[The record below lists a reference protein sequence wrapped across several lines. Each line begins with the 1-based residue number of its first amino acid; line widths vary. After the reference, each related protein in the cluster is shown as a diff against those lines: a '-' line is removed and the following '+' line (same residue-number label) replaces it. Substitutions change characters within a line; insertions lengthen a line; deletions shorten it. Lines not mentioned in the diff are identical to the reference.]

1 MVKVAPKPPS
11 PSPLPSREGDLK
23 PSPPVG
29 QAFQPAGGLERPP
42 HREGW
47 EGEGGLKGGLVSGN
61 HDSSTEHPCFDVD
74 GMLGRLAKWLRILG
88 FDAAYPRISSTIGRY
103 FVTTKDRISGGQTI
117 VVSGDDPME
126 QLKQVLTAI
135 HVRPDQSL
143 FFSRC
148 LICNVPV
155 VEIPKAE
162 VAGRVPEEIFGSRS
176 EFHECPQCRRVYWE
190 GSHLSRIVRRLTSAG
205 VDLGNGR

>member
-1 MVKVAPKPPS
+1 
-11 PSPLPSREGDLK
+11 
-23 PSPPVG
+23 
-29 QAFQPAGGLERPP
+29 
-42 HREGW
+42 
-47 EGEGGLKGGLVSGN
+47 VSGI
-61 HDSSTEHPCFDVD
+61 HDSSTEQPCFDVD

-103 FVTTKDRISGGQTI
+103 FVTTKDRISGGKTI

-155 VEIPKAE
+155 VEIPKAD
-162 VAGRVPEEIFGSRS
+162 VSGRVPEEILGSRS

-190 GSHLSRIVRRLTSAG
+190 GSHLGRIVRRLTSAG
-205 VDLGNGR
+205 LNLCNGR